1 MKPVSQGT
9 DFPYDA
15 YTLNNVSEMA
25 HFPKVLSIPESI
37 PAASLVQ
44 DLLVRNF
51 NEQTV
56 PEVMCTN
63 TVNVSWE
70 GKMSPGPI
78 LTGKVSVERF
88 DRFFS
93 LNDEW
98 N

>member
-1 MKPVSQGT
+1 MPEITGKSHTLKMKPVSQGT
-9 DFPYDA
+9 HFPYDA

-25 HFPKVLSIPESI
+25 HFPKVLCIPESI

-70 GKMSPGPI
+70 GKMSPGPNFD
-78 LTGKVSVERF
+78 VES
-88 DRFFS
+88 FS
-93 LNDEW
+93 
-98 N
+98 